1 MPHCVRPSLSS
12 SPENNKQ
19 TPCCAGFFCLFA
31 ILLKTSFQRLAQ
43 SKNPLAGVFVC
54 CFNVELAGV
63 EPASKHGSHT
73 LSTCLVLLDF
83 RDTSAAEQPN
93 MPLVSVVSPS
103 DRDSHQASPGLRAP
117 PCRVGSG
124 PDRPGSVP
132 SRLMRRDE
140 A

>member
-1 MPHCVRPSLSS
+1 MWFS
-12 SPENNKQ
+12 
-19 TPCCAGFFCLFA
+19 
-31 ILLKTSFQRLAQ
+31 
-43 SKNPLAGVFVC
+43 
-54 CFNVELAGV
+54 VELAGV

-83 RDTSAAEQPN
+83 RDISAAEQPN

-117 PCRVGSG
+117 PNRVGSG
-124 PDRPGSVP
+124 HDRPGDVP
-132 SRLMRRDE
+132 SRHMCRDE